1 MSDNER
7 PEIGSG
13 TRTKA
18 IMETYGLT
26 FKKSLGQN
34 FLTDLNVLKKIVTAA
49 DVTADDDV
57 IEIGPGIGALTEQLA
72 KKCPSSI
79 GFRDRRKIDSCFRR
93 NFSRL
98 CQHYSFTW

>member
-34 FLTDLNVLKKIVTAA
+34 FLTDLNVLKK
-49 DVTADDDV
+49 
-57 IEIGPGIGALTEQLA
+57 
-72 KKCPSSI
+72 
-79 GFRDRRKIDSCFRR
+79 
-93 NFSRL
+93 
-98 CQHYSFTW
+98 